1 MDRILIDTM
10 HLASLLIEKD
20 KDGPYL
26 QLARAIKNQK
36 IIGVVSV
43 VTLTELIKNLGEE
56 NRQKITEL
64 TYTNLVFIN
73 VTQKIASH
81 AGDLRLKYD
90 IPTIDSLIAATGI
103 VENTKH
109 VLTFDKRHFEK
120 LKNLIKIISLEKALD
135 MSKQ

>member
-10 HLASLLIEKD
+10 HVASLLTEED
-20 KDGPYL
+20 EEGPYF
-26 QLARAIKNQK
+26 QLAQAIKNQK

-56 NRQKITEL
+56 NRQKVNDL

-73 VTQKIASH
+73 VTQKIAMR
-81 AGDLRLKYD
+81 AGDLRLRYD

-103 VENTKH
+103 VENIKH
-109 VLTFDKRHFEK
+109 VLTTDKRHFDSV
-120 LKNLIKIISLEKALD
+120 KNLIKVISLKKALD
-135 MSKQ
+135 MAK

>member
-1 MDRILIDTM
+1 MYRILIDTM
-10 HLASLLIEKD
+10 HIASLLTEED
-20 KDGPYL
+20 EVGPYF
-26 QLARAIKNQK
+26 QLAQAIKNQK

-56 NRQKITEL
+56 NKQKVNDL

-73 VTQKIASH
+73 ITQRIAAR

-103 VENTKH
+103 IENIKH
-109 VLTFDKRHFEK
+109 ILTTDKRHFDNM
-120 LKNLIKIISLEKALD
+120 KNLIKIISLQKVLD
-135 MSKQ
+135 MSR

>member
-10 HLASLLIEKD
+10 HIASLLIEKD
-20 KDGPYL
+20 EDGPYL
-26 QLARAIKNQK
+26 QLAQAIKNQK

-56 NRQKITEL
+56 NKQKVTEL

-73 VTQKIASH
+73 VTQKIASR

-103 VENTKH
+103 VENIKH
-109 VLTFDKRHFEK
+109 VLTNDIRHFEK
-120 LKNLIKIISLEKALD
+120 LKNLIKIISIQKALD
-135 MSKQ
+135 MSK

>member
-10 HLASLLIEKD
+10 HIASLLIEKD
-20 KDGPYL
+20 EDGPYL
-26 QLARAIKNQK
+26 QLAQAIKNQK

-56 NRQKITEL
+56 NRQKVTEL

-73 VTQKIASH
+73 VTQKIASR

-90 IPTIDSLIAATGI
+90 IPTIDSLIAA
-103 VENTKH
+103 
-109 VLTFDKRHFEK
+109 
-120 LKNLIKIISLEKALD
+120 
-135 MSKQ
+135 